1 MGDNMTDSNNTKNS
15 SNTQDDTPQ
24 EDNTPQN
31 GKKGRVRRVSKKQ
44 QDTELTDNET
54 ADNGMANSATESV
67 AEASDTDNTSVDKTS
82 VDETVL
88 HARVE
93 QVATGILDSVLGQ
106 TGMVASNAS
115 STNSTEAGANQK
127 PVNRRELAAIK
138 ARQMRLNSARAF
150 LQTGKLINAK
160 QRLFD
165 ILESAP
171 DSTEADMAL
180 EMLLELA
187 AHYETIGQSRWA
199 LDLYDDIARYG

>member
-1 MGDNMTDSNNTKNS
+1 MTDS
-15 SNTQDDTPQ
+15 DDKQ
-24 EDNTPQN
+24 EDNSQEDNSQEN

-44 QDTELTDNET
+44 QDAELTDAELTDNET
-54 ADNGMANSATESV
+54 VDSATDKV
-67 AEASDTDNTSVDKTS
+67 NEASDADQPS

-88 HARVE
+88 QARVE

-106 TGMVASNAS
+106 TGAVASNTTPAANAEA
-115 STNSTEAGANQK
+115 STNPK
-127 PVNRRELAAIK
+127 PVNRREIAAAK

-165 ILESAP
+165 ILDSAP
-171 DSTEADMAL
+171 DSAEADMAL